1 MGTQTKESNMESK
14 EITEAFEA
22 WYLEEYVIRSGAR
35 GRASRNL
42 TKHEGEYIS
51 DHAAECFK
59 VWCAAI
65 KRMIK

>member
-1 MGTQTKESNMESK
+1 MNTE
-14 EITEAFEA
+14 EIIEAFEE
-22 WYLEEYVIRSGAR
+22 WYVGEYVIRSGAY

-42 TKHEGEYIS
+42 TKHDGQYIS

-65 KRMIK
+65 KRMRK